1 MHSSGSPMQ
10 TQHTRMASLMP
21 FGYWPIDP
29 NSGVARPK
37 DEFGKTVDNTT
48 PDKITDFSRDWLL
61 VGCEPPTMFK
71 PSTEPLGFRWWWWDN
86 SMMPHLRYVSPS
98 NPKGNKHW
106 SRLTYCGWAL
116 PHNQDG
122 ECLAPVSHIHRER
135 VNRQLHQ
142 MSAGVHKDIA
152 DIWGGIKEIREPK
165 RKHCLIIRSSDR
177 NYREF
182 YNITYEVWLKWVTE
196 VLLDYGYTYE
206 VRSKVAAGKRVRNQ
220 IADKMRQGGF
230 DCAIANH
237 SAGASECV
245 VEGYPVITTSPWN
258 PARPVSTSW
267 SDFVATGELHYAQKE
282 DIDRWITQVCAY
294 TYNRPELDSLSW
306 IDTHPDAQHL
316 RSQQHE
322 AE

>member
-1 MHSSGSPMQ
+1 
-10 TQHTRMASLMP
+10 MP
-21 FGYWPIDP
+21 FGYWPINP

-37 DEFGKTVDNTT
+37 DEFDKTVDNT
-48 PDKITDFSRDWLL
+48 PPKDITDFSRDWLL

-71 PSTEPLGFRWWWWDN
+71 PGTEPAGFRWWWWDN
-86 SMMPHLRYVSPS
+86 SMMPHLRYRSPS
-98 NPKGNKHW
+98 NPKGTKHW

-122 ECLAPVSHIHRER
+122 ECLAPVDQRHRER
-135 VNRQLHQ
+135 VNKQLHE
-142 MSAGVHKDIA
+142 MSQGAHRDTA

-182 YNITYEVWLKWVTE
+182 YNITFDVWLKLVSE
-196 VLLDYGYTYE
+196 VLNDYGYTYE
-206 VRSKVAAGKRVRNQ
+206 VRTKLPAGKRHLNQ
-220 IADKMRQGGF
+220 ISDEMRNGGF

-267 SDFVATGELHYAQKE
+267 SDFVATGELHYAKKE